1 MGSLLT
7 GDRRLRASVLSGHED
22 IRPDLIALAI
32 EGIGP
37 MVALSGSCLV
47 VATAAAAVVNG
58 DRWLWFMAF
67 AALVI
72 GGLRFATVTVF
83 SLRIRKNK
91 PINAAFWAPVFS
103 TLTIML
109 GSEMGLLTIYNFRFH
124 GESMKVLCIMGTF
137 TLCSGISSRLGLHPR
152 VSQLSIVIMNGCLAV
167 ALASSPILFIRG
179 ISFLCV
185 ITAFV
190 YCVSIHNQHKIIE
203 EQVRSRR
210 RLRNLANHDWL
221 TGLPNRHSFETLFD
235 QVCASGASFTL
246 WMLDLDGF
254 KEVNDA
260 HGHAVGDELLKQVAQ
275 RLENVIRAEDMLA
288 RLGGDEF
295 VVLQTQ
301 AHSRNSTRKL
311 AERLEAEIGA
321 PYFIDGHRITI
332 SASVGIKVSASGE
345 QNPQDAL
352 LEADRA
358 LYRVKGTG
366 HGGFEFA

>member
-1 MGSLLT
+1 
-7 GDRRLRASVLSGHED
+7 
-22 IRPDLIALAI
+22 
-32 EGIGP
+32 
-37 MVALSGSCLV
+37 
-47 VATAAAAVVNG
+47 
-58 DRWLWFMAF
+58 
-67 AALVI
+67 
-72 GGLRFATVTVF
+72 
-83 SLRIRKNK
+83 
-91 PINAAFWAPVFS
+91 
-103 TLTIML
+103 
-109 GSEMGLLTIYNFRFH
+109 
-124 GESMKVLCIMGTF
+124 
-137 TLCSGISSRLGLHPR
+137 
-152 VSQLSIVIMNGCLAV
+152 MNGCLAF
-167 ALASSPILFIRG
+167 ALASSPILFIRC

-185 ITAFV
+185 ITAFT
-190 YCVSIHNQHKIIE
+190 YCVSIHNQHKVIE

-210 RLRNLANHDWL
+210 RLRNLANNDWL
-221 TGLPNRHSFETLFD
+221 TGLPNRHSFETFFEK
-235 QVCASGASFTL
+235 VCASGASFTL

-254 KEVNDA
+254 KEVNDT

-275 RLENVIRAEDMLA
+275 RLENGVRAEDLLA

-295 VVLQTQ
+295 VILQTQ

-366 HGGFEFA
+366 HGGFEFV